1 MTRKTLEEFLF
12 GEEGVERLIHE
23 REYKR
28 ALEAIHDEGDL
39 YPELVRMM
47 MYRRICLNAMLGE
60 TAEALHLLEKA
71 LEAGIYFPAMVL
83 GPEGT
88 GDPGNPLTLASM
100 EGLPVFERLK
110 AAHQARYEEAMEQ
123 APPVLVTVEP
133 SHPQTEPPPL
143 LFVTHGNV
151 SNVENEIDYYRLV
164 TESGWLLAMPQS
176 SQPWDVEGRYVWG
189 DWEVT
194 DRQLEKYWAL
204 LNRQA
209 EYDAKRIV
217 TAGIS
222 KGGEV
227 AVWLAMSGQV
237 PARGFVAIAPGGP
250 RIEEPQKPLPLV
262 EASRER
268 GIKGYLIV
276 GGQDTYCYEPTM
288 RLASFLREQGIL
300 YELEI
305 HPDLAHWFPPN
316 FEQSLRHGLE
326 FIVG

>member
-28 ALEAIHDEGDL
+28 ALEAIYEEGDL

-47 MYRRICLNAMLGE
+47 TYRHICLNAMLGE
-60 TAEALHLLEKA
+60 TAGALHLLEEA

-100 EGLPVFERLK
+100 EGLPTFKRLRSE
-110 AAHQARYEEAMEQ
+110 HQARYEETMEQ

-143 LFVTHGNV
+143 LFVTHGNN
-151 SNVENEIDYYRLV
+151 SNVESEIDYYRPV
-164 TESGWLLAMPQS
+164 TEWGWLLAMPQS

-194 DRQLEKYWAL
+194 SRQLEKYWEL
-204 LNRQA
+204 LNQQA

-227 AVWLAMSGQV
+227 AVWLAMSGKV
-237 PARGFVAIAPGGP
+237 PARGFVAVAPGGP
-250 RIEEPQKPLPLV
+250 RIEDPQKLLPLV
-262 EASRER
+262 ESSRER
-268 GIKGYLIV
+268 GIRGYLIV
-276 GGQDTYCYEPTM
+276 GKQDTYCYESTM
-288 RLASFLREQGIL
+288 RLAAFLRKQDIPHEV
-300 YELEI
+300 EI
-305 HPDLAHWFPPN
+305 HPGLQHWFPPD
-316 FEQSLRHGLE
+316 FEQSLGRGLE
-326 FIVG
+326 FVVG